1 MGSPATSAPMH
12 RSTWQSPD
20 QRSPL
25 RCPPKSMRTSQCC
38 ARHPLIAPGALSG
51 RVAHSACSHWRLRWH
66 AHCVDPVAGPPIA
79 PECAK
84 FDGDAFAVQQRT
96 KEFPMI
102 RNSTRYSLIAS
113 LLASAPWLCGADGS
127 GCDKAHS
134 PSSATDV
141 GSLCVAEEGQHCGGN
156 IAHPCSCGTGLF
168 CTSGSSA
175 LPSGDA
181 GGTCEKAASTAAGS
195 GGGRASA
202 GAGSS
207 QGGQG
212 ADAGQPA
219 PVDGGE
225 CVSKQGERCGG
236 NTLHPCTC
244 SPAYACPL
252 KAAVAEAISE
262 TPAHVPTV
270 SPALRTRT
278 APHPVTWGVRAKR
291 LTNQSHARQ
300 RRTAAWQPTTAP
312 AASASHCRWVRRSNP
327 VRAREYAAWSIRV
340 APKQRPAKTAVA
352 SRTDARTKTQAR
364 ASIAS

>member
-1 MGSPATSAPMH
+1 
-12 RSTWQSPD
+12 
-20 QRSPL
+20 
-25 RCPPKSMRTSQCC
+25 
-38 ARHPLIAPGALSG
+38 
-51 RVAHSACSHWRLRWH
+51 
-66 AHCVDPVAGPPIA
+66 
-79 PECAK
+79 
-84 FDGDAFAVQQRT
+84 VQQRT

-244 SPAYACPL
+244 SPGLSCKSNLGGPAPGDVGGTCQLTADAADGGVCVSVEGGSCGGNIRNPCTCADGLTCTPDPNGPAPGDVGGTCKTTDKPVAC
-252 KAAVAEAISE
+252 KTAADCRLAADYCTGCECVALSLGQKIKPCSG
-262 TPAHVPTV
+262 P
-270 SPALRTRT
+270 
-278 APHPVTWGVRAKR
+278 GVRC
-291 LTNQSHARQ
+291 LVD
-300 RRTAAWQPTTAP
+300 P
-312 AASASHCRWVRRSNP
+312 CG
-327 VRAREYAAWSIRV
+327 
-340 APKQRPAKTAVA
+340 AKTAACENGSCVA
-352 SRTDARTKTQAR
+352 H
-364 ASIAS
+364 